1 MMQSTTFIH
10 IRKWL
15 ASLLVVVT
23 FFLSTSIKLL
33 GQDIHFSQFY
43 LSPLVQNPALA
54 GAESSLESTINYRTQ
69 WKSVTVPYKTY
80 AAGIHGRFVK
90 RKSQKNFFA
99 AGANLF
105 YDEAGDGSLKTTS
118 INISLA
124 YHIRLDRTNKLG
136 LGFMSGYGQRRI
148 DMGNFEW
155 GSQYNNGYNSSLPTG
170 EVLTSPTF
178 SYVDFASGLVWSF
191 DNNAGRTRVDRNNYM
206 RGSAGISVFHFNQ
219 PAYSFD
225 NTGDKLLTKYV
236 AHGNCLL
243 SLPGSYFALNPG
255 FFYYKQGPSQQLFI
269 GTMIR
274 YDVAQASKYTGNLKG
289 AGAYLGV
296 YLRAKDALV
305 ISSMFELSDFTIG
318 LSYDANLSNLRPASS
333 GRGGFELSIKY
344 TAASN
349 FFGRTVQTL

>member
-1 MMQSTTFIH
+1 MMQSFTFIH
-10 IRKWL
+10 LRTRFTCLFVTIAFL
-15 ASLLVVVT
+15 FSLCT
-23 FFLSTSIKLL
+23 KLQ

-43 LSPLVQNPALA
+43 LSPLVQNPAMA
-54 GAESSLESTINYRTQ
+54 GAENSLESTINYRTQ

-118 INISLA
+118 INVSLA

-136 LGFMSGYGQRRI
+136 VGFMSGYGQRRI
-148 DMGNFEW
+148 DLGNFEW

-170 EVLTSPTF
+170 EILTSPTF
-178 SYVDFASGLVWSF
+178 SYLDFASGLVWSF
-191 DNNAGRTRVDRNNYM
+191 DNNVGRTRVEGNDFM

-219 PAYSFD
+219 PAFSFD
-225 NTGDKLLTKYV
+225 NTGDKLLMKYV
-236 AHGNCLL
+236 AHGNFLF
-243 SLPGSYFALNPG
+243 SLPGSYFAINPG

-269 GTMIR
+269 GTMVR
-274 YDVAQASKYTGNLKG
+274 YDVTQASKYTGTLKG

-305 ISSMFELSDFTIG
+305 ISSMFELSSFTIG

-344 TAASN
+344 KGLSN
-349 FFGRTVQTL
+349 SR

>member
-1 MMQSTTFIH
+1 MIQSFTFI
-10 IRKWL
+10 RL
-15 ASLLVVVT
+15 RTLLVNLFVT
-23 FFLSTSIKLL
+23 IAFLLSISIKLQ

-54 GAESSLESTINYRTQ
+54 GAENSLESTINYRTQ

-90 RKSQKNFFA
+90 RKAQKNFFA

-118 INISLA
+118 INVSLA
-124 YHIRLDRTNKLG
+124 YHIRLNRTHKLG

-155 GSQYNNGYNSSLPTG
+155 GSQYNNGYNVNLPTG

-178 SYVDFASGLVWSF
+178 SYLDFASGLVWSF
-191 DNNAGRTRVDRNNYM
+191 DNNSGRSRVDGNNFM
-206 RGSAGISVFHFNQ
+206 RGSMGISVFHFNQ

-225 NTGDKLLTKYV
+225 NTGDKLLAKYV
-236 AHGNCLL
+236 AHGNFLM
-243 SLPGSYFALNPG
+243 SISGSYWAINPG
-255 FFYYKQGPSQQLFI
+255 FFYYKQGPNQQLFL
-269 GTMIR
+269 GTMVR
-274 YDVAQASKYTGNLKG
+274 YDLVQASKYTGNLKG

-305 ISSMFELSDFTIG
+305 ISSMFELSALTIG
-318 LSYDANLSNLRPASS
+318 LSYDANLSNLRPATN

-344 TAASN
+344 TLASN
-349 FFGRTVQTL
+349 FFGKTIQTR

>member
-1 MMQSTTFIH
+1 MMQSFTFIQ
-10 IRKWL
+10 IRNSF
-15 ASLLVVVT
+15 ASLFVAIT
-23 FFLSTSIKLL
+23 FLLSICSKLQ

-43 LSPLVQNPALA
+43 LSPLIQNPAMA
-54 GAESSLESTINYRTQ
+54 GAENRLESTINYRTQ

-80 AAGIHGRFVK
+80 AAGIHGRFAR

-118 INISLA
+118 INVALA
-124 YHIRLDRTNKLG
+124 YHIRLNRINKLG
-136 LGFMSGYGQRRI
+136 LGFMSGFGQRRI
-148 DMGNFEW
+148 DLGNFEW
-155 GSQYNNGYNSSLPTG
+155 GSQYNNGYNSSLPAG

-191 DNNAGRTRVDRNNYM
+191 DNNAGLSRVDRSNFM
-206 RGSAGISVFHFNQ
+206 RGSMGISIFHFNQ

-225 NTGDKLLTKYV
+225 KTGDKLLMKYV
-236 AHGNCLL
+236 AHSNFLI
-243 SLPGSYFALNPG
+243 SIPGSTFAMNPG
-255 FFYYKQGPSQQLFI
+255 FLYYKQGPSQQLLI
-269 GTMIR
+269 GTMVR
-274 YDVAQASKYTGNLKG
+274 YDVNQASKYTGNLKG

-296 YLRAKDALV
+296 YIRAKDALV
-305 ISSMFELSDFTIG
+305 ISSMFELSAFTIG

-344 TAASN
+344 TGASN
-349 FFGRTVQTL
+349 LYGRTLQGR

>member
-1 MMQSTTFIH
+1 MMQSFTFIH
-10 IRKWL
+10 LRTSIAR
-15 ASLLVVVT
+15 LLVT
-23 FFLSTSIKLL
+23 IAFLLSICTKLR
-33 GQDIHFSQFY
+33 GQDIHFSQFF
-43 LSPLVQNPALA
+43 LSPLVQNPAMA
-54 GAESSLESTINYRTQ
+54 GAENRLESTINYRTQ

-118 INISLA
+118 INLSLA
-124 YHIRLDRTNKLG
+124 YHIRLNRTNKLG
-136 LGFMSGYGQRRI
+136 LGFMSGFGQRRI

-155 GSQYNNGYNSSLPTG
+155 GSQYNNGFNSSLPTG

-178 SYVDFASGLVWSF
+178 SYLDFASGLVWSF
-191 DNNAGRTRVDRNNYM
+191 DNQTGNTRIDGDDFM
-206 RGSAGISVFHFNQ
+206 RGSLGLSVFHFNQ

-225 NTGDKLLTKYV
+225 NTGDKLLMKYV
-236 AHGNCLL
+236 AHGNFLM
-243 SLPGSYFALNPG
+243 SISGSNFAMNPG

-269 GTMIR
+269 GSMVR
-274 YDVAQASKYTGNLKG
+274 YNVAQASKYTGNLKG

-305 ISSMFELSDFTIG
+305 ISSMFEVSAFTIG
-318 LSYDANLSNLRPASS
+318 LSYDANLSNLRPATS

-344 TAASN
+344 TGASSV
-349 FFGRTVQTL
+349 FGRTYQSR